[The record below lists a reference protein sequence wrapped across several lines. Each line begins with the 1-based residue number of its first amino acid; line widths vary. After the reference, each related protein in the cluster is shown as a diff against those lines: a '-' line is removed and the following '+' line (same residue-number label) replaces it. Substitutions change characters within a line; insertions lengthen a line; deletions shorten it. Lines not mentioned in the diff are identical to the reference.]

1 MKKLLLLLAIISSFV
16 ACGNA
21 QKKTENVATQTNSD
35 KIEVL
40 YFHGKQRCITCRAI
54 ETLTN
59 EVLDSDFAEAQKSG
73 KVIFKIIDIS
83 QKENEAIA
91 DKYEVTWSS
100 LILDKGGKVV
110 NLTDMGFSYAKNQ
123 PEVFKSKLK
132 EEIAKLLQ

>member
-21 QKKTENVATQTNSD
+21 QKQTETAATKINDNSLD
-35 KIEVL
+35 VL

-54 ETLTN
+54 ETLTK
-59 EVLDSDFAEAQKSG
+59 EVLDADFAEVQKSG

-123 PEVFKSKLK
+123 PDVFKSKLK